1 MLKEFVLQ
9 SAGPERGKKYT
20 FWKFH
25 LLVVTLNKEEVL
37 VSNSKV
43 WSTLYNQCIRQSIN
57 RCGKKELVSTVR
69 LTPPIL
75 RKVSQVSHRV
85 LLQELK
91 FTTTFNVI
99 HVLYLFLLLLLFV
112 FTAVARRLKQA
123 LFIHSFIHSFYLPY
137 IQNLQRKME
146 IIWD

>member
-25 LLVVTLNKEEVL
+25 LLVVTLTKEEVL

-57 RCGKKELVSTVR
+57 RCGKKELVSTVL

-99 HVLYLFLLLLLFV
+99 HVLYLFLLLLFV

-123 LFIHSFIHSFYLPY
+123 LFIHSFIHFICHIYKIY
-137 IQNLQRKME
+137 NAK
-146 IIWD
+146 WK

>member
-1 MLKEFVLQ
+1 MAKCWTGE
-9 SAGPERGKKYT
+9 GKKYT

-25 LLVVTLNKEEVL
+25 LLVVTLTKEEVL

-57 RCGKKELVSTVR
+57 RCGKKELVSTVL
-69 LTPPIL
+69 LTPLIL

-123 LFIHSFIHSFYLPY
+123 LFIHSFIWFAIYTKFTT
-137 IQNLQRKME
+137 QNDQNGNNMRLKKK
-146 IIWD
+146 

>member
-1 MLKEFVLQ
+1 MLD
-9 SAGPERGKKYT
+9 RRWKKYT

-25 LLVVTLNKEEVL
+25 LLVVTLTKEEVL

-43 WSTLYNQCIRQSIN
+43 SSTLYNQCIRQLIN
-57 RCGKKELVSTVR
+57 RCVKNELVSTVL

-123 LFIHSFIHSFYLPY
+123 LFIHSFIHSFILFAIYTKFTT
-137 IQNLQRKME
+137 QNGNNMRLKKK
-146 IIWD
+146 

>member
-1 MLKEFVLQ
+1 MLD
-9 SAGPERGKKYT
+9 RRWKKYT

-25 LLVVTLNKEEVL
+25 LLVVTLTKEEVL

-43 WSTLYNQCIRQSIN
+43 SSTLYNQCIRQLIN
-57 RCGKKELVSTVR
+57 RCVKNELVSTVL

-99 HVLYLFLLLLLFV
+99 HVLYLFLLLLLFF

-123 LFIHSFIHSFYLPY
+123 LFIHSFIHFICHIYKIY
-137 IQNLQRKME
+137 NAK
-146 IIWD
+146 WK

>member
-1 MLKEFVLQ
+1 MLD
-9 SAGPERGKKYT
+9 RRWKKYT

-25 LLVVTLNKEEVL
+25 LLVVTLTKEEVL

-43 WSTLYNQCIRQSIN
+43 SSTLYNQCIRQLIN
-57 RCGKKELVSTVR
+57 RCVKNELVSTVL

-123 LFIHSFIHSFYLPY
+123 LFIHSFIHFICHIYKIY
-137 IQNLQRKME
+137 NAK
-146 IIWD
+146 WK